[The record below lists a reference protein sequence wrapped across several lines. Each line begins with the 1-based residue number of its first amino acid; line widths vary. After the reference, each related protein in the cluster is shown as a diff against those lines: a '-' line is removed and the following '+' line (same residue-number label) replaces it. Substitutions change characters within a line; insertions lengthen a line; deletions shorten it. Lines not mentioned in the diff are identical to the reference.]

1 MANINAQDY
10 INQKYPKYGTCD
22 RNADPENKGKRRDE
36 ITNLDISLGKIG
48 GSTSIFG
55 NGEPKKLFGTLKL
68 EGFTNLRILKICS
81 HQLTGLDVSACI
93 NLEDL
98 DCHDNEL
105 SCLNINGCS
114 NLKRINYFNKPGLN
128 EANIIH
134 DNRVGK
140 LVKNLRSE
148 PKQDSSQKVKQERN
162 VNVKQERNT
171 NGKQE
176 RNTNVKQ
183 ERNINSKQKRNT
195 KGKQERNNNV
205 KQKQLLLGNQSD
217 HLKTIAT
224 RYLFKSYKT
233 TVAGTDVNDY
243 YNKNLAALRSALGS
257 DTEGH
262 KILDQIISLQKEI
275 IAMEK
280 ELESVTIPPP
290 SYNSLDHN
298 PLFNKMLVG
307 LGLSAKNEHICLN
320 DSENISVGFR
330 FCNFK
335 QKSIDILKYYIVLL
349 KKQEIILSS
358 EINEYLNALS

>member
-55 NGEPKKLFGTLKL
+55 NGEPKKLFGALKL

-81 HQLTGLDVSACI
+81 HQLTSLDVSACI

-105 SCLNINGCS
+105 SSLNINGCS

-148 PKQDSSQKVKQERN
+148 PKQYSSQKVKQERN
-162 VNVKQERNT
+162 ANVKQERNINGKQERNT

-183 ERNINSKQKRNT
+183 ERNTNGRQERNFNV
-195 KGKQERNNNV
+195 KQERNFIV
-205 KQKQLLLGNQSD
+205 KQERNTNEKQRIIELSIKRDNLNKLQSNLSQKFRSD
-217 HLKTIAT
+217 RVKTIAT
-224 RYLFKSYKT
+224 RYLFKSHKM

-243 YNKNLAALRSALGS
+243 YSKNLTTLRNALGS

-262 KILDQIISLQKEI
+262 KILDQIISLQNEI
-275 IAMEK
+275 IALEK
-280 ELESVTIPPP
+280 ELESVTAPPP
-290 SYNSLDHN
+290 SYYSLDHKNN
-298 PLFNKMLVG
+298 PLFNKVD
-307 LGLSAKNEHICLN
+307 AH
-320 DSENISVGFR
+320 
-330 FCNFK
+330 
-335 QKSIDILKYYIVLL
+335 LL
-349 KKQEIILSS
+349 D
-358 EINEYLNALS
+358 

>member
-162 VNVKQERNT
+162 ANVKQERNINGKQERNT

-183 ERNINSKQKRNT
+183 ERNFNV
-195 KGKQERNNNV
+195 KQERNFNV
-205 KQKQLLLGNQSD
+205 KQERNFNVKQERNTNSRQRIIELSIKRDNLNKLQSNLSQKFRSD
-217 HLKTIAT
+217 RVKNIAT
-224 RYLFKSYKT
+224 SYLFKSHKM
-233 TVAGTDVNDY
+233 TVTGTDVNDY
-243 YNKNLAALRSALGS
+243 YNKNLTTLRNALGS

-262 KILDQIISLQKEI
+262 KILDQIISVQNEI
-275 IAMEK
+275 ITMEK
-280 ELESVTIPPP
+280 ELESVTTSPPP
-290 SYNSLDHN
+290 YNSLDH
-298 PLFNKMLVG
+298 
-307 LGLSAKNEHICLN
+307 KNNQPFI
-320 DSENISVGFR
+320 
-330 FCNFK
+330 
-335 QKSIDILKYYIVLL
+335 
-349 KKQEIILSS
+349 
-358 EINEYLNALS
+358 